1 MSDFDV
7 PTKGKRGAGRRT
19 FAIREAIERAFREVG
34 GHEYLVRVAKKRPDV
49 FCALVQKLIPQ
60 ETRSTILA
68 AYQAMPMPVVTE
80 ERDALPAP
88 ANAVTARF
96 EILSITGPGDP
107 DF

>member
-1 MSDFDV
+1 M
-7 PTKGKRGAGRRT
+7 RRQT

-34 GHEYLVRVAKKRPDV
+34 GHDYLVRVAKKRPDV

-88 ANAVTARF
+88 SNAVLAKY
-96 EILSITGPGDP
+96 EVLSITGPADA